1 MLCAFLFH
9 TSDST
14 IRRQWNGNTVL
25 LVDGCDDE
33 LAQETAG
40 HPFAVVVNQ
49 HICVMPTNAGLLNF
63 RTVHQ
68 NGQDRLVLAVVLP
81 RRLQRTDALPSVADL
96 LPFGI
101 TTLKLPSPST
111 M

>member
-1 MLCAFLFH
+1 MFQ
-9 TSDST
+9 TSEST

-25 LVDGCDDE
+25 LVNGRDNE
-33 LAQETAG
+33 LAQEAAR

-49 HICVMPTNAGLLNF
+49 HIRVVSSNAGLLNL
-63 RTVHQ
+63 RAVHQ
-68 NGQDRLVLAVVLP
+68 NGQDRLVLEVVLP
-81 RRLQRTDALPSVADL
+81 RRLQRTDALPSVPDL